1 MTAVVDIVLGMVL
14 LTMPP
19 TPQPVTYT
27 ATSGATTLG
36 YSSVAGWVP
45 AEQCFNRCH
54 TIANEPVPLLRGEL
68 SLADMADMA
77 DLGIVIRRDG
87 VPVLSFWRF
96 FGNVPVVYVEEGR

>member
-1 MTAVVDIVLGMVL
+1 MTAMVDIVLGMVL

-68 SLADMADMA
+68 SLADMAD
-77 DLGIVIRRDG
+77 LGIVIRRDG

-96 FGNVPVVYVEEGR
+96 FGNVPVAYVEGGR